1 MKRNVALL
9 LTSLLLVFSLTAC
22 GKDRQPD
29 DVGGSSVNDMD
40 NNGTSAGGTAPGGT
54 DNGTGSGSVSNGA
67 NSGITSG
74 GADNGTAS
82 GGAGSGT
89 MSGDDILDDAG
100 DAARGLVRDAGDA
113 LTGRT
118 SAGMKGFSYEQM
130 LQNGRVF

>member
-29 DVGGSSVNDMD
+29 DAGGSSVNDMD
-40 NNGTSAGGTAPGGT
+40 NNGTTAGSTAPGGA
-54 DNGTGSGSVSNGA
+54 DSGAGSGTVSNGA

-74 GADNGTAS
+74 GANGGTAS
-82 GGAGSGT
+82 GGINDGT
-89 MSGDDILDDAG
+89 TSGDDLLDDAG

-113 LTGRT
+113 VTGRT
-118 SAGMKGFSYEQM
+118 GAGMKGISYEQM